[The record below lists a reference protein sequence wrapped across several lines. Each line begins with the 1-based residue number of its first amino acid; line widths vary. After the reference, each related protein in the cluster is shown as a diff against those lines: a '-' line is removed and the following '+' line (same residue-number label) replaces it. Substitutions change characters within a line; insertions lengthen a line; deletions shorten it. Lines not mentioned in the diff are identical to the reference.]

1 MKTLGKKIAELR
13 KRNGLTQEGLAVQMN
28 VSSQAVS
35 KWENDLS
42 IPDIPTLVELST
54 YFNVSLDELLKNDE
68 PKVKIAPAEEQSSL
82 DKLILRIDVKS
93 SKGDLVRV
101 NLPMS
106 LVKLA
111 VDIGISLPEVS
122 GNESLQGVD
131 IEKIFQLVSY
141 GVRGRLIEVHSADG
155 DDVIIEVE

>member
-1 MKTLGKKIAELR
+1 M
-13 KRNGLTQEGLAVQMN
+13 
-28 VSSQAVS
+28 
-35 KWENDLS
+35 
-42 IPDIPTLVELST
+42 VELST

-68 PKVKIAPAEEQSSL
+68 PKVKIAPAEEQRSL